1 MADFHFLR
9 LEKVNVMRYLPK
21 FLAGDMSFNDVQD
34 TLSAEHERYRLLLPE
49 ITKQFFIET
58 ATWGLPSWE
67 EVYQTNPP
75 YDASIELRRTLVKAK
90 MLGRQ
95 PATKRRIGL
104 LVNTFT
110 KGGDAYIEEDVAPG
124 CFRLHFPSIIL
135 WQEQLEEALEAAVPA
150 HLLYDL
156 HFEKD
161 HAQSTLH
168 YAAAPSIH
176 TTYEIRPAQIT
187 DAQTSARHYI
197 GAAASTHTTYEV
209 YPDTARDAKASIVFY
224 AGGVGSTHKVLE
236 VYPQMAHETS
246 TKGVFYVGGVGS
258 THKVLEVT
266 QT

>member
-9 LEKVNVMRYLPK
+9 LEKVNLMRYLPR
-21 FLAGDMSFNDVQD
+21 FLAGDMSFKDVQD
-34 TLSAEHERYRLLLPE
+34 KLSAEHERYRLLLPE

-95 PATKRRIGL
+95 PATKHRIEL

-110 KGGDAYIEEDVAPG
+110 KGDDAYVEEDVAPG
-124 CFRLHFPSIIL
+124 SFRLHFPSVIL
-135 WQEQLEEALEAAVPA
+135 WQEQMEEALEAAVPA
-150 HLLYDL
+150 HLMYDL

-161 HAQSTLH
+161 KADAVLY

-176 TTYEIRPAQIT
+176 TTYEIRPAEIT
-187 DAQTSARHYI
+187 DATAEARRHI
-197 GAAASTHTTYEV
+197 GAAVSTHTAYEV
-209 YPDTARDAKASIVFY
+209 YPDTVQDAVIGNMLY
-224 AGGVGSTHKVLE
+224 AGGVGNI
-236 VYPQMAHETS
+236 Y
-246 TKGVFYVGGVGS
+246 
-258 THKVLEVT
+258 KVLEVT

>member
-9 LEKVNVMRYLPK
+9 LEKVNVMRYLPRL
-21 FLAGDMSFNDVQD
+21 LAGDMSFKDVQD

-75 YDASIELRRTLVKAK
+75 YDASIDLRRTLVNAK

-95 PATKRRIGL
+95 PATKRRIEW

-110 KGGDAYIEEDVAPG
+110 KGGDAYVEEDVAPG
-124 CFRLHFPSIIL
+124 SFRLHFPSIIL
-135 WQEQLEEALEAAVPA
+135 WQEQLEEALDAAVPA
-150 HLLYDL
+150 HLMYDL

-161 HAQSTLH
+161 KADAVLY
-168 YAAAPSIH
+168 YAAAPTIH
-176 TTYEIRPAQIT
+176 TTYEIRPAEIT
-187 DAQTSARHYI
+187 DATAEARQYI
-197 GAAASTHTTYEV
+197 GAAVSAHTTYEI
-209 YPDTARDAKASIVFY
+209 YPGIVQDAAI
-224 AGGVGSTHKVLE
+224 GSTL
-236 VYPQMAHETS
+236 YAS
-246 TKGVFYVGGVGS
+246 GIGS
-258 THKVLEVT
+258 IYKSIEVT

>member
-21 FLAGDMSFNDVQD
+21 FLAGDMSFKDVQD

-67 EVYQTNPP
+67 DVYQTNPP
-75 YDASIELRRTLVKAK
+75 YDASIDLRRTLVKTK

-95 PATKRRIGL
+95 PATKHRVEL
-104 LVNTFT
+104 LVNSFT
-110 KGGDAYIEEDVAPG
+110 KGGDAYVEEDVAPG
-124 CFRLHFPSIIL
+124 SFRLHFPSIIL
-135 WQEQLEEALEAAVPA
+135 WQEQLEEALDAAVPA
-150 HLLYDL
+150 HLMYDL

-161 HAQSTLH
+161 KADAVLY

-176 TTYEIRPAQIT
+176 MTYEIRPAEIT
-187 DAQTSARHYI
+187 DTTAEARRYI
-197 GAAASTHTTYEV
+197 GAAVSTHTIYEV
-209 YPDTARDAKASIVFY
+209 YPCMLRDASQDGALY
-224 AGGVGSTHKVLE
+224 AGGAGSI
-236 VYPQMAHETS
+236 
-246 TKGVFYVGGVGS
+246 
-258 THKVLEVT
+258 HKVLEVT

>member
-21 FLAGDMSFNDVQD
+21 FLAGDMSFKEVQD
-34 TLSAEHERYRLLLPE
+34 TLSAEHERYRLFLPE

-75 YDASIELRRTLVKAK
+75 YDASIDLRRTLVKAK

-95 PATKRRIGL
+95 PATKRRIEL

-110 KGGDAYIEEDVAPG
+110 KGGDAYVEEDVAPG
-124 CFRLHFPSIIL
+124 SFRLHFPSVIL
-135 WQEQLEEALEAAVPA
+135 WQEQMEEALEAAVPA
-150 HLLYDL
+150 HLMYDL

-161 HAQSTLH
+161 KADAVLYYSS
-168 YAAAPSIH
+168 APTIH
-176 TTYEIRPAQIT
+176 TTYEIRPAEIT
-187 DAQTSARHYI
+187 DATTEARQYI
-197 GAAASTHTTYEV
+197 GAAVSAHTTYEI
-209 YPDTARDAKASIVFY
+209 YPGIVQDAAIRSTLYSGGIGSIY
-224 AGGVGSTHKVLE
+224 KSI
-236 VYPQMAHETS
+236 
-246 TKGVFYVGGVGS
+246 
-258 THKVLEVT
+258 EVT

>member
-21 FLAGDMSFNDVQD
+21 FLAGDMSFKDVQD
-34 TLSAEHERYRLLLPE
+34 TFSTEHERYRLLLPE

-67 EVYQTNPP
+67 DVYQTNPP
-75 YDASIELRRTLVKAK
+75 YDASIDLRRTLVKAK

-95 PATKRRIGL
+95 PATKRRIER

-110 KGGDAYIEEDVAPG
+110 KGGDAYVEEDVAPG
-124 CFRLHFPSIIL
+124 SFRLHFPSIIL
-135 WQEQLEEALEAAVPA
+135 WQEQLEEALDAAVPA
-150 HLLYDL
+150 HLMYDL

-161 HAQSTLH
+161 KADAVLY
-168 YAAAPSIH
+168 YASAPSIH

-187 DAQTSARHYI
+187 DATTEGGRHI
-197 GAAASTHTTYEV
+197 GAAVSTHTTYKV
-209 YPDTARDAKASIVFY
+209 YPCMLRDASQDGALY
-224 AGGVGSTHKVLE
+224 AGSIGNI
-236 VYPQMAHETS
+236 Y
-246 TKGVFYVGGVGS
+246 
-258 THKVLEVT
+258 KVLEVT

>member
-21 FLAGDMSFNDVQD
+21 FLAGDMSFKEVQD
-34 TLSAEHERYRLLLPE
+34 TLSAEHERYRLFLPE

-75 YDASIELRRTLVKAK
+75 YDASIDLRRTLVNAK

-95 PATKRRIGL
+95 PATKRRIEL

-110 KGGDAYIEEDVAPG
+110 KGGDAYVEEDVAPG
-124 CFRLHFPSIIL
+124 SFRLHFPSVIL
-135 WQEQLEEALEAAVPA
+135 WQEQMEEALEAAVPA
-150 HLLYDL
+150 HLMYDL

-161 HAQSTLH
+161 KADAVLYYSS
-168 YAAAPSIH
+168 APTIH
-176 TTYEIRPAQIT
+176 TTYEIRPAEIT
-187 DAQTSARHYI
+187 DATTEARQYI
-197 GAAASTHTTYEV
+197 GAAVSAHTTYEI
-209 YPDTARDAKASIVFY
+209 YPGIVQDAAIRSTLYSGGIGSIY
-224 AGGVGSTHKVLE
+224 KSI
-236 VYPQMAHETS
+236 
-246 TKGVFYVGGVGS
+246 
-258 THKVLEVT
+258 EVT

>member
-21 FLAGDMSFNDVQD
+21 FLAGDMSFKDVQD
-34 TLSAEHERYRLLLPE
+34 TLSAEHERYRLFLPE

-58 ATWGLPSWE
+58 AMWGLPSWE
-67 EVYQTNPP
+67 AVYQTNPP

-95 PATKRRIGL
+95 SATKRRIERL
-104 LVNTFT
+104 LNTFT
-110 KGGDAYIEEDVAPG
+110 KGGDAYVEEDVAPG
-124 CFRLHFPSIIL
+124 SFRLHFPSIIL

-161 HAQSTLH
+161 KADAVLY
-168 YAAAPSIH
+168 YASAPSIH
-176 TTYEIRPAQIT
+176 TTYEIRPAEIT
-187 DAQTSARHYI
+187 DATTDARRYI
-197 GAAASTHTTYEV
+197 GAAVSTHTAYEV
-209 YPDTARDAKASIVFY
+209 YPETVQDAAIGRTLY
-224 AGGVGSTHKVLE
+224 AGGVGNI
-236 VYPQMAHETS
+236 Y
-246 TKGVFYVGGVGS
+246 
-258 THKVLEVT
+258 KVLEVT

>member
-21 FLAGDMSFNDVQD
+21 FLAGDMSFKDVQD
-34 TLSAEHERYRLLLPE
+34 TLSGEHERYRLFLPE

-67 EVYQTNPP
+67 DVYQTNSP
-75 YDASIELRRTLVKAK
+75 YGANIDLRRTLVKAK

-95 PATKRRIGL
+95 PATKRRIER

-110 KGGDAYIEEDVAPG
+110 KGGDAYVEEDVAPG
-124 CFRLHFPSIIL
+124 CFRLHFPSVIL
-135 WQEQLEEALEAAVPA
+135 WQEQMEEALEAAVPA
-150 HLLYDL
+150 HLMYDL

-161 HAQSTLH
+161 KADAVLY

-176 TTYEIRPAQIT
+176 TTYEIHPAQIM
-187 DAQTSARHYI
+187 DATADGGRHI
-197 GAAASTHTTYEV
+197 GAAVSTHTTYEV
-209 YPDTARDAKASIVFY
+209 YPCMLRDASQDGALY
-224 AGGVGSTHKVLE
+224 AGGAGSI
-236 VYPQMAHETS
+236 
-246 TKGVFYVGGVGS
+246 
-258 THKVLEVT
+258 HKVLEVT